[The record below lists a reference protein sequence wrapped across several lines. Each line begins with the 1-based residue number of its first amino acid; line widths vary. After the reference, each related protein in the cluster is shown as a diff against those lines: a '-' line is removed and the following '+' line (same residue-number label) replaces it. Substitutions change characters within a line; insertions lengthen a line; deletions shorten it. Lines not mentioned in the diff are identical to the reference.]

1 MIGFV
6 HPNPILPTLFLL
18 SVRRCTFPLRNRMK
32 RLCSNFSTKA
42 TLGELPAAPNMDRQR
57 FTREVLTGY
66 SNIAKT
72 SLVSSQLG

>member
-1 MIGFV
+1 MIGFLP
-6 HPNPILPTLFLL
+6 PNPMLPTLFLL
-18 SVRRCTFPLRNRMK
+18 SIRRRTCPLRNRMK

-42 TLGELPAAPNMDRQR
+42 TLGKLPTTPNMDRQR

-72 SLVSSQLG
+72 SLVSSQQG